1 MKAGPKGTLSAPP
14 LDLRRLP
21 KAGAPAVSPSL
32 SVLEVAA
39 DPYRSSWWST
49 AS

>member
-21 KAGAPAVSPSL
+21 KAGGARCIAFVERYVTVPKGTGA
-32 SVLEVAA
+32 
-39 DPYRSSWWST
+39 R
-49 AS
+49 